1 MSRFAA
7 HSIRSLKRDQ
17 GGSVAVE
24 FALVAPILLFVLAG
38 VIDIGSA
45 VYARLSLDARVTAAA
60 DYALLQSGPEDQQGA
75 ENLATSLV
83 GMLQGDVSGT
93 AEVIVNNAARG
104 EWTGSVVTTSSLPGD
119 AGMCY
124 CPSLSD
130 GDMAW
135 GAAVGCG
142 TTCATGDIAG
152 QFLQISASARHV
164 TIFPGYAFIDGDTV
178 NARAVVRM
186 Q

>member
-1 MSRFAA
+1 MRRFAKK
-7 HSIRSLKRDQ
+7 SIRPLKLDQ

-24 FALVAPILLFVLAG
+24 FALVAPILLFALAG

-45 VYARLSLDARVTAAA
+45 VYARLSLDAQVTAAA
-60 DYALLQSGPEDQQGA
+60 DYALLQPGPEDQQNA

-83 GMLQGDVSGT
+83 QMLQGDASGT
-93 AEVIVNNAARG
+93 AEVIVNNVARA
-104 EWTGSVVTTSSLPGD
+104 ERTGSAVTTSSLPGD

-130 GDMAW
+130 GNMAW
-135 GAAVGCG
+135 GASVGCG
-142 TTCATGDIAG
+142 TSCATGDIAG
-152 QFLQISASARHV
+152 QFLHISASTRHV
-164 TIFPGYAFIDGDTV
+164 TIFPGYAFIDGGMV